1 MTTIDTRCHSPPFF
15 FYYDSFLNTILFEI
29 DQNLCLNKAKDSGI
43 RTAKLP
49 IGRYLASLPTR
60 KVLTVNQVFEILI
73 KWVETK
79 DWEQSLYSVIPKRK
93 FQQEG
98 KSNLETN
105 VDAAA
110 TVVDDD
116 DVENEPVQPEDFT
129 GL

>member
-1 MTTIDTRCHSPPFF
+1 M
-15 FYYDSFLNTILFEI
+15 
-29 DQNLCLNKAKDSGI
+29 
-43 RTAKLP
+43 
-49 IGRYLASLPTR
+49 
-60 KVLTVNQVFEILI
+60 LTVNQVFEILI

-116 DVENEPVQPEDFT
+116 DDDDDDGLVLVEDA
-129 GL
+129 

>member
-1 MTTIDTRCHSPPFF
+1 M
-15 FYYDSFLNTILFEI
+15 
-29 DQNLCLNKAKDSGI
+29 
-43 RTAKLP
+43 
-49 IGRYLASLPTR
+49 
-60 KVLTVNQVFEILI
+60 TVNQVFEILI

-105 VDAAA
+105 VDAAV